1 MANPDPNNLGHRVT
15 ARNTNWLDMC
25 TRAWGSE
32 FYAPD
37 HRVYEFSNGV
47 KKDSTD
53 KYLTGIYGVRGEN
66 YIMVADNYPDMR
78 TALDTEGPV
87 DILISE

>member
-1 MANPDPNNLGHRVT
+1 M
-15 ARNTNWLDMC
+15 
-25 TRAWGSE
+25 RAWGSE
-32 FYAPD
+32 FNIPD
-37 HRVYEFSNGV
+37 HGVYVFSNGV

-53 KYLTGIYGVRGEN
+53 KYKTGIYGVVGEN

-78 TALDTEGPV
+78 TALDTEDQF